1 MALRSAVELSPHR
14 EEIDKML
21 LRGESPRT
29 VSSWLESLEEGPESI
44 SHTAINNYRKKHLN
58 VNKEA
63 VEEYQHKR
71 TRELKKKE
79 VQKVVSDLEYCD
91 NIIELADKVNL
102 KVDHDN
108 KITEL
113 DIKKIGL
120 QAVKVKHDIT
130 KDEPEPAPV
139 NVNVYNNTKIERLR
153 RIEENGS
160 VLPITSAA
168 KPDNRVKEDSKE

>member
-1 MALRSAVELSPHR
+1 MPRQHAVIKSHFRKEI
-14 EEIDKML
+14 EEMILEGK
-21 LRGESPRT
+21 SPRYI
-29 VSSWLESLEEGPESI
+29 SSWLKDRDENI
-44 SHTAINNYRKKHLN
+44 SHSSINRYRKTDFNIKE
-58 VNKEA
+58 EA
-63 VEEYQHKR
+63 VKEYNNKQSKAR
-71 TRELKKKE
+71 KQKGIKKT
-79 VQKVVSDLEYCD
+79 VSEIEYCD
-91 NIIELADKVNL
+91 DVIEIASKVGLSVNREEG
-102 KVDHDN
+102 
-108 KITEL
+108 TTAL